1 MESIEAAPESPSWD
15 ALIPR
20 YREYLESGTLSP
32 RTVQLRLYHLNRIR
46 KFVGVRPGEV
56 APEQLTS
63 YFAAHPKWQPNTRAV
78 VKACMSVFYKWCV
91 DNEHLVK
98 NPASKL
104 MKVKVP
110 QGKPK
115 PASDE
120 ALEHALLIA
129 NPTVLL
135 MIRLGVKC
143 GLRAM
148 EIAAI
153 HANDIERDELGYVLR
168 VLGKGSKVR
177 IIPLAEDFA
186 QELLARP
193 FGYIFPGKIEG
204 HLSPAYVS
212 RLVSAALP
220 KGVTCH
226 KLRHRFATNA
236 YRGSGNNLRAVQELL
251 GHSSIATT
259 QTYAGIG
266 NDQLRQAALSAS

>member
-1 MESIEAAPESPSWD
+1 MEPTENATESPTWD
-15 ALIPR
+15 SLIPR

-32 RTVQLRLYHLNRIR
+32 RTVELRIYHLHRIR
-46 KFVGVRPGEV
+46 KFVGVKPGEV
-56 APEQLTS
+56 TPEHLTS
-63 YFAAHPKWQPNTRAV
+63 YFAGRSWAPNTRAV
-78 VKACMSVFYKWCV
+78 VKACMSVFYKWAV

-110 QGKPK
+110 LGKPK
-115 PASDE
+115 PASD
-120 ALEHALLIA
+120 AAIEHALSVA
-129 NPTVLL
+129 SPNVLL

-148 EIAAI
+148 EIASV
-153 HANDIERDELGYVLR
+153 HADDIERDDLGYVLR

-177 IIPLAEDFA
+177 IVPLAEDFA
-186 QELLARP
+186 AELLALP
-193 FGYIFPGKIEG
+193 YGFVFPGKVDG

-236 YRGSGNNLRAVQELL
+236 YRGSNNNLRAVQELL